1 MDYASTLTREV
12 LLKIFSGLTLWKL
25 DSVRDLCAAACV
37 CPSWREVAKEPS
49 LWRYLFV
56 TKAPLN
62 ERLTGPRLRNLVARS
77 RNTLTWLSLHGCPLV
92 NDAVLSRVVQ
102 TQPCLDFVS
111 VTDCALA
118 TRPCLAYALCDSE
131 DFQGVVAQLNDPL
144 QSAADAQR
152 CCVALRMLLSPVVD
166 KEATLAEAQAAGVLE
181 ALLRCAA
188 LQAAHA
194 GVQAAC
200 FFALS
205 RYLQAAHG
213 TVVAS
218 YPRIFQ
224 AAVAALKAYPLDTD
238 VQQAALAALT
248 ITCSYGLERTPGV
261 PALLA
266 AIPHVLAALRAF
278 PTNQLVQQPGC
289 ILLAKMCGMDASV
302 AEAVAA
308 AGAMG
313 FFIKALNFLITI
325 NNICTLS
332 VTVVE
337 LVEAIGAIAF
347 APAALPQAT
356 VGIDAVVRALRR
368 YEKSSMVAE
377 AACKTLGIYLRCA
390 VTRERALQGR
400 LDYVVRTVAQVHST
414 DAKVTKAAK
423 DALQDPQACA
433 CTLY

>member
-62 ERLTGPRLRNLVARS
+62 ARLTGPRLRNLVARS

-313 FFIKALNFLITI
+313 LFIKVLHVDSDDGSTFLSALK
-325 NNICTLS
+325 
-332 VTVVE
+332 
-337 LVEAIGAIAF
+337 AIDAIAL
-347 APAALPQAT
+347 AQAALPQAS
-356 VGIDAVVRALRR
+356 AVIESVVDALRR
-368 YEKSSMVAE
+368 YGKNNKLAK
-377 AACKTLGIYLRCA
+377 AACKTLGRYLRCYA
-390 VTRERALQGR
+390 TRNQALRVGA
-400 LDYVVRTVAQVHST
+400 DFAINATAAKHIT
-414 DAKVTKAAK
+414 DAAFQEAAE
-423 DALQDPQACA
+423 DALQDPQA
-433 CTLY
+433 